1 VKKKKLKKKEPV
13 KERISKQQ
21 LGWISY
27 AELKAQEVLEQA
39 EQRRRALRAEDLG
52 RERQRRDEA
61 LRFSR
66 FKAREARGLVKTS
79 NKILK
84 KLKWD
89 EAVCLLTSAVSEAIW
104 REGGMRADALATA
117 EIVFHAICRDLNALF
132 DGKKNVVPFKRNP
145 DYFKQRVE
153 RSG

>member
-1 VKKKKLKKKEPV
+1 MKKNYRVKKK
-13 KERISKQQ
+13 RISKEK
-21 LGWISY
+21 LGWVPY
-27 AELKAQEVLEQA
+27 AELKAQEVLDQA
-39 EQRRRALRAEDLG
+39 KLKRQAQRAEDLG
-52 RERQRRDEA
+52 REQWRRDEA

-66 FKAREARGLVKTS
+66 FKARKERSLVKTS

-89 EAVCLLTSAVSEAIW
+89 QAVCLLTSAVSEAIW
-104 REGGMRADALATA
+104 HEGGERADALATA
-117 EIVFHAICRDLNALF
+117 EIVYHAICRDLNARF

-145 DYFKQRVE
+145 DYFKKRVE